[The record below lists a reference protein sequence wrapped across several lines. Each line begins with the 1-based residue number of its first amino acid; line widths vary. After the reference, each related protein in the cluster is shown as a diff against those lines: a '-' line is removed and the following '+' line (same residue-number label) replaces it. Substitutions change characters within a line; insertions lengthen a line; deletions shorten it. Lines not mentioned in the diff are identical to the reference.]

1 MTVESAVDLARNAT
15 HLCLLLS
22 APILI
27 VAVIVGVLSSALQA
41 LTQVQEQSL
50 DFVPKMVAMLLTLL
64 VMLPWMLNRLVEY
77 STQLIRD
84 IPASF

>member
-27 VAVIVGVLSSALQA
+27 VAGIVGVLCSVLQA

-50 DFVPKMVAMLLTLL
+50 GFVPKMVAMLLTLL

-84 IPASF
+84 IPSSF